1 MLQIAWGDSMAK
13 IEEAWAR
20 VDVELKHNVETLL
33 GKLGLLISEAIWIYF
48 RMIELHRG
56 LPFELKIPNEE
67 TAAVFRDTD
76 RGRNLKRFDDAEE
89 LFKDLGL

>member
-1 MLQIAWGDSMAK
+1 MAK
-13 IEEAWAR
+13 IEEARAR
-20 VDVELKHNVETLL
+20 VDAELKRNVEALL
-33 GKLGLLISEAIWIYF
+33 GKLGLSISEAIRIYF

-67 TAAVFRDTD
+67 TAAVFKDTD
-76 RGRNLKRFDDAEE
+76 RGRSLKRFDNAEE